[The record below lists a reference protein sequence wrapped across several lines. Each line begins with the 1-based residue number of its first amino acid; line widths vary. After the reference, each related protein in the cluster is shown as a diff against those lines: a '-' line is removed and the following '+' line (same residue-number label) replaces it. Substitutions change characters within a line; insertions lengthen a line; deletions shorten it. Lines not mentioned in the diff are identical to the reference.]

1 MKKLIFSCLSILIL
15 ATMAFSAGTAT
26 QPPKV
31 DGKVKAPPMPIPK
44 KGVADLIVKNVNI
57 TPPVPRQG
65 KDMVTLKV
73 TVKNEGNATPSK
85 VCSLGVTLRNEDTHP
100 DYMHQIIPWYTNNIP
115 QLAPGASVDISHTI
129 TIPYTGHYKLS
140 TIIITEGL
148 QVGEENAQNNQK
160 IVLFQ
165 VVDPP
170 ASSDL
175 VLHSLS
181 PTNDGRIRMKMY
193 NKGAHIPTV
202 DFEISYVKVI
212 VNDTIEKSIHLR
224 DIDPTG
230 TLQRGE
236 TGPGSLPNR
245 VYLEYLWPKTGS
257 DGISLEPGHTYKVR
271 VILDYNVRIS
281 EVDRSNNAMTV
292 IWGMTP

>member
-1 MKKLIFSCLSILIL
+1 
-15 ATMAFSAGTAT
+15 
-26 QPPKV
+26 
-31 DGKVKAPPMPIPK
+31 
-44 KGVADLIVKNVNI
+44 
-57 TPPVPRQG
+57 
-65 KDMVTLKV
+65 MVQIKV

-85 VCSLGVTLRNEDTHP
+85 VCSLAMTLRNEDTHP
-100 DYMHQIIPWYTNNIP
+100 EYMHQIIPWYTNNIP

-129 TIPYTGHYKLS
+129 TIPYTGHYYLNV
-140 TIIITEGL
+140 IIITEGL

-160 IVLFQ
+160 KIYFQ

-170 ASSDL
+170 APSDL
-175 VLHSLS
+175 VLHSLT
-181 PTNDGRIRMKMY
+181 PTNDGRIRIKMY

-202 DFEISYVKVI
+202 DFDTSYVRVI
-212 VNDTIEKSIHLR
+212 VNDTMEKSIHFR

-230 TLQRGE
+230 ILKIGE
-236 TGPGSLPNR
+236 TGVGGSLTR
-245 VYLEYLWPKTGS
+245 VYLEYMWPKTGP
-257 DGISLEPGHTYKVR
+257 DGISLEPGQTYKVR